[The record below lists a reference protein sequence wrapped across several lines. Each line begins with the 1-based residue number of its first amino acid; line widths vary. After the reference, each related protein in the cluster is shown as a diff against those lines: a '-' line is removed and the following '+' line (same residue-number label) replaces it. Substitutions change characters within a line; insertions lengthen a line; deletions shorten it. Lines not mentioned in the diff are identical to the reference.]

1 MSKFVGKLNLKLTIV
16 AFVEDLICG
25 AKNQTNRFIDIS
37 ISLGCFLLKTRK
49 NYKSLMIIYKKTLE
63 KFQNNL
69 ELKVA
74 GVGDRGQGVRVQGPR
89 KFLPTKVILGRK
101 KGI

>member
-1 MSKFVGKLNLKLTIV
+1 
-16 AFVEDLICG
+16 
-25 AKNQTNRFIDIS
+25 
-37 ISLGCFLLKTRK
+37 
-49 NYKSLMIIYKKTLE
+49 MIIYKKTLE

-89 KFLPTKVILGRK
+89 KFLPTKVILGGK
-101 KGI
+101 TGI

>member
-1 MSKFVGKLNLKLTIV
+1 MNLKLMIV

-25 AKNQTNRFIDIS
+25 AKHQTNRFIDIS

-74 GVGDRGQGVRVQGPR
+74 GVGDRGESPVQGPR
-89 KFLPTKVILGRK
+89 KLLSPKVEIQIFAKLQMAAFE
-101 KGI
+101 

>member
-1 MSKFVGKLNLKLTIV
+1 
-16 AFVEDLICG
+16 
-25 AKNQTNRFIDIS
+25 
-37 ISLGCFLLKTRK
+37 
-49 NYKSLMIIYKKTLE
+49 MIIYKKTLE

-89 KFLPTKVILGRK
+89 KFLPTKVILGEK